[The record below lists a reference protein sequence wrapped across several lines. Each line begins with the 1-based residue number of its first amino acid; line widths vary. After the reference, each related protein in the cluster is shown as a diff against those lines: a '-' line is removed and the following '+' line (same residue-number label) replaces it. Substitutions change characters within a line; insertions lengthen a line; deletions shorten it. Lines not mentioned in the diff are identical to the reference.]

1 MSKTI
6 DQFNT
11 ALTDEQSRPA
21 TFRAKLAAIQSA
33 TAAKLQRFA
42 DAPLDSDI
50 DEVLKAQG
58 DQLAVAATLEAFD
71 RISIESRAQA
81 LGDTFAAAHV
91 AEGRAA
97 LDAELGIRTKPR
109 AAKLAA
115 LGKESASVQEAM
127 FKPDLPEAELVT
139 LEARRAFLVATC
151 DSLDGILTGARND
164 IARFSNVPS
173 AETWRD
179 AMRSVGQVN
188 FSA

>member
-1 MSKTI
+1 ML
-6 DQFNT
+6 
-11 ALTDEQSRPA
+11 AEAARPA

-50 DEVLKAQG
+50 AEVLKAQG

-71 RISIESRAQA
+71 AISIESRSQTLADA
-81 LGDTFAAAHV
+81 FAARHV
-91 AEGRAA
+91 AEGVAALQADLAARTKNRAA
-97 LDAELGIRTKPR
+97 R
-109 AAKLAA
+109 LAA
-115 LGKESASVQEAM
+115 LGKESAAIQEKM
-127 FKPDLPEAELVT
+127 FVPDTPEAELVT
-139 LEARRAFLVATC
+139 LETRRAFLVATC

-164 IARFSNVPS
+164 ISRFSNAPS

-179 AMRSVGQVN
+179 AMRSVSQVN